1 MSANLRIEDYAL
13 GGKGLPA
20 IGYARQP
27 QQIRLAPEAFSLSRC
42 LYATDRLVN
51 ESLNDRIPPPRAA
64 AFGPTAT
71 ASIQLPGVG
80 RSHPLQVDLAALAEM
95 FSGCSALYGALP

>member
-1 MSANLRIEDYAL
+1 MSANLRIGGLRAR
-13 GGKGLPA
+13 GKGLPA

-42 LYATDRLVN
+42 LYATDRLIN
-51 ESLNDRIPPPRAA
+51 ESLNDRIPPRAA

-71 ASIQLPGVG
+71 ALIQLPGVG
-80 RSHPLQVDLAALAEM
+80 RSHPSQVDLAALAGM